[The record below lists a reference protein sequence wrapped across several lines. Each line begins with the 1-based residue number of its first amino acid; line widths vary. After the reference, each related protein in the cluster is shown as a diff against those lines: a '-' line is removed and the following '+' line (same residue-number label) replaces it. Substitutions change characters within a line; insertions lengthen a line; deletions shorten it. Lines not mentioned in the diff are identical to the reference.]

1 MRRIVVKTRWLT
13 LLIGLVVGACSGSAR
28 PVLAPKASEAALA
41 TKAIPW
47 QQRDPRT
54 PLVPASV
61 KQLQLIL
68 TPGWDKDEHVAWLI
82 ADGTEVIAAY
92 RSTGNDLGELVDA
105 VTKTYV
111 ASASPANKMTF
122 VMMGSYTPRPPPPP
136 PGPGGMPGIFPQ
148 IYVEEVMR
156 TAWNVN
162 HEAARV
168 NATAIGE

>member
-1 MRRIVVKTRWLT
+1 LT
-13 LLIGLVVGACSGSAR
+13 FVIGLVVGACVGSAK

-47 QQRDPRT
+47 EKRDQRT

-61 KQLQLIL
+61 KQLQLII

-82 ADGTEVIAAY
+82 ADGTDVIAAY
-92 RSTGNDLGELVDA
+92 QSRGNELGEVVDT
-105 VTKTYV
+105 VTKIYV
-111 ASASPANKMTF
+111 ASASPANKMSF

-136 PGPGGMPGIFPQ
+136 PGPGGMPQIFPQ

-156 TAWNVN
+156 AAWNVN